1 MSRWTVIVLACV
13 AGFVLSGGQPAVRGN
28 QPMEPPGPGTS
39 AAPARQ
45 GVYGYATPLDGIWIS
60 RTALSALP
68 MTGPAWDN
76 VFSASR
82 RPCTSPHLND
92 QNDSAN
98 VCVMAKALVYARTAE
113 PSLRSEILGVL
124 RLIASAGRYQGRA
137 LALGRELSAY
147 VIAADLIQLGELD
160 PALDVAFRATI
171 RELLTTP
178 TVGGPENLVACH
190 EQRPN
195 NWGAHCGASRAAVAA
210 YLGDAAELARAADV
224 FSAYVGEQKTHRGF
238 VFGFDRSWQ
247 CDPFDPV
254 GINPRGCLRRGHS
267 LDGVLPDDQRRGG
280 SFEWPPPHENY
291 VYEALQGALAQAV
304 ILQRAG
310 YASFQWGD
318 SALLRA
324 YDWLNTQARFPPKGD
339 DAWETYVINY
349 FYDTAYPP
357 TVPVRPGK
365 NVGWTDWTHRR

>member
-1 MSRWTVIVLACV
+1 MSRWSVVVLACAV
-13 AGFVLSGGQPAVRGN
+13 VFSGRSSLPSDQPP
-28 QPMEPPGPGTS
+28 QSPGSGRP
-39 AAPARQ
+39 AAPAPP
-45 GVYGYATPLDGIWIS
+45 GIYGYAGAVDGIWIS
-60 RTALSALP
+60 RSTLSALP
-68 MTGPAWDN
+68 VMGPAWEN
-76 VFSASR
+76 VFSASQ
-82 RPCTSPHLND
+82 RPCASPNLND
-92 QNDSAN
+92 QEDAAN

-113 PSLRSEILGVL
+113 PSLRLEVVGVL
-124 RLIASAGRYQGRA
+124 RLIASAERYHGRA
-137 LALGRELSAY
+137 LALGRELAAY

-160 PALDVAFRATI
+160 PGLDAAFRARI

-178 TVGGPENLVACH
+178 TVDGPENLVACH

-210 YLGDAAELARAADV
+210 YLGDAAELARAADI
-224 FSAYVGEQKTHRGF
+224 FRAYVGEQQTHRGF

-254 GINPRGCLRRGHS
+254 GVNPRGCVRRGHS

-280 SFEWPPPHENY
+280 SFQWPPPHENY

-310 YASFQWGD
+310 YPSFQWGD

-357 TVPVRPGK
+357 IEPARPGK